1 MVNNKLVLE
10 YNKMISLNKKE
21 FSLKPILLIMKNY
34 TLNLVANNK
43 AF

>member
-1 MVNNKLVLE
+1 MIKNKLVLE
-10 YNKMISLNKKE
+10 YNKMISLYKKE

-34 TLNLVANNK
+34 TLNLAANNK